1 MKRCFLLACVLAC
14 GCALLVSCSGKNNK
28 AAQAPPP
35 APKGAY
41 IVMEKVLADTPG
53 RPRTTMKII
62 IPAAANKPA
71 VTGSISKALADARAQ
86 DPALK
91 AAIIWAYRS
100 RGELN
105 GSNFTLGKLEWSG
118 DGTDFTGKN
127 KLAVNPKIEVL
138 VQ

>member
-1 MKRCFLLACVLAC
+1 MKLRVLLICVLVC
-14 GCALLVSCSGKNNK
+14 GIVALAFLTSKNKKNMN
-28 AAQAPPP
+28 APP
-35 APKGAY
+35 AQKGVY

-71 VTGSISKALADARAQ
+71 VTGSIVKALADARAQ

-105 GSNFTLGKLEWSG
+105 GSNFTLGKLEWSA
-118 DGTDFTGKN
+118 DGMDFAAKK
-127 KLAVNPKIEVL
+127 KLVSNPNIEIL